1 MPVESIFCCDNIE
14 LLQQQPDD
22 SIDLIYIDPPFCTG
36 QERSHRRTAHVY
48 EDRWRGGIDEYVV
61 FLASRLKHMRRT
73 LKSSGTIYVHL
84 DWHAVHHVKI
94 LMDEIFGY
102 DNFLNEVIWHYRTGG
117 VSKQW
122 FGRKHDTILFYA
134 KNRGQHTFNVQRDGS
149 FRTEG
154 LMTDAQG
161 RPYKTTR
168 NGRLYF
174 DRDGPTVTD
183 VWDIPFLSTVAL
195 ERTGYPSQKP
205 KALLKR
211 IIAAS
216 SDEGQLVADFFCG
229 SGTALVV
236 ATEMNRAILG
246 CDINPQAVDIAHMR
260 LQETGPPS
268 RPTLDS
274 EGRPTPDTGPSYRA
288 TARGRTLR

>member
-1 MPVESIFCCDNIE
+1 MRDGTPQSMPVHSISCCDNLE

-36 QERSHRRTAHVY
+36 RERSHRRTANLF
-48 EDRWRGGIDEYVV
+48 EDRWSGGLDE
-61 FLASRLKHMRRT
+61 FLEFLGSRLEQMRRV
-73 LKSSGTIYVHL
+73 LRPSGTIYVHL
-84 DWHAVHHVKI
+84 DWHASHYVKI
-94 LMDEIFGY
+94 LMDKIFGY
-102 DNFLNEVIWHYRTGG
+102 DNFLNEVIWYYRTGG

-122 FGRKHDTILFYA
+122 FGRKHDTILVYA

-149 FRTEG
+149 FRTKG
-154 LMTDAQG
+154 LMTDENG

-168 NGRLYF
+168 NGRLHF
-174 DRDGPTVTD
+174 DKNGPTVTD

-211 IIAAS
+211 VIAAS
-216 SDEGQLVADFFCG
+216 SNEGQLVADFFCG

-236 ATEMNRAILG
+236 AAEMNRAVLG
-246 CDINPQAVDIAHMR
+246 CDVNPAAVRIAHSR
-260 LQETGPPS
+260 LKDTIAKPV
-268 RPTLDS
+268 PTQ
-274 EGRPTPDTGPSYRA
+274 
-288 TARGRTLR
+288 